1 MAASAPGRSV
11 LGTASDPPAGQTR
24 KVIGGNRAELPI
36 YDPLAGLP
44 RVHRMGARKVA
55 ARRTDPHRA
64 RTRTRTGPAPGPAS
78 GPTPGPHR
86 PRSAPAPRPAPGP
99 PPDPHPDPHRA
110 RTRTH
115 TGPAPGPHRTDSPRP
130 LGGELALIQLGV
142 KAVLG
147 QQLVVSALLH
157 DAAFVHHQH
166 DVRVSDGGQPMR
178 D

>member
-64 RTRTRTGPAPGPAS
+64 RTRTRSGPAPGPA
-78 GPTPGPHR
+78 PGPH
-86 PRSAPAPRPAPGP
+86 
-99 PPDPHPDPHRA
+99 PDPHPDPHGA
-110 RTRTH
+110 R
-115 TGPAPGPHRTDSPRP
+115 TGPAPGPTPDPLRARTERTHPAR
-130 LGGELALIQLGV
+130 
-142 KAVLG
+142 
-147 QQLVVSALLH
+147 SAANWL
-157 DAAFVHHQH
+157 
-166 DVRVSDGGQPMR
+166 
-178 D
+178 